1 MGTLFHLSP
10 PPAVSD
16 ARSFAARRPISG
28 GTRSC
33 PWSPGRDLP
42 AAQTSIPG
50 NRRQVSEGSR
60 PTAPA
65 PGPCARQPG
74 SQASVTPFLL
84 APVGIGNRKKQA
96 GTGAQQL
103 RPESPAP
110 PTPRA
115 FLICFLEG
123 GTCWGVGGGQAGPS
137 PGLKTGLCAT
147 ELEIRG
153 RAPSF

>member
-1 MGTLFHLSP
+1 MGTLFYLSP
-10 PPAVSD
+10 PPALSD
-16 ARSFAARRPISG
+16 AWSFPARRPISG

-33 PWSPGRDLP
+33 PWSLGRDLP

-50 NRRQVSEGSR
+50 NGWGVLEGSR
-60 PTAPA
+60 PTA
-65 PGPCARQPG
+65 GPCARQPG

-96 GTGAQQL
+96 GKGAQQL
-103 RPESPAP
+103 WPERPAP

-123 GTCWGVGGGQAGPS
+123 GTCWGMEGGQAGPS
-137 PGLKTGLCAT
+137 PGLKTGLWAR
-147 ELEIRG
+147 ELEVRG